1 MKIYAGRTE
10 IPKINKHVPTYEEL
24 AARAKEQEQHRQ
36 PKVQQFAKDKIT
48 FSQSGLE
55 SAKDM
60 RNYLNENGWN
70 QRIDIKANLEE
81 LDKQLHTKTMDYTN
95 NFLSEMDEV
104 IEQQRAAWGSEVT
117 GASLES
123 AATLR
128 AKAYQVVYD
137 RIVDEFARS
146 DRDTT
151 YVIDEVTGARREETV
166 EDRLE
171 ELKYAY
177 DLKTT
182 FIASSKKVMAQIEEA
197 FGGKK
202 SSESP
207 QTIEQK
213 TKKAYMQAI
222 SDKNLEQL
230 RQRVNRFQ
238 DYKLVFT

>member
-1 MKIYAGRTE
+1 
-10 IPKINKHVPTYEEL
+10 
-24 AARAKEQEQHRQ
+24 
-36 PKVQQFAKDKIT
+36 
-48 FSQSGLE
+48 
-55 SAKDM
+55 M

-81 LDKQLHTKTMDYTN
+81 VNKQLHTKIMDYTS

-104 IEQQRAAWGSEVT
+104 MEQQRAAWGSQVT
-117 GASLES
+117 GDSLES

-151 YVIDEVTGARREETV
+151 YVMDEVTGVRREETV
-166 EDRLE
+166 EDRLA

-182 FIASSKKVMAQIEEA
+182 FIASSKKAMAQIEEA

-207 QTIEQK
+207 QIIEQK

-222 SDKNLEQL
+222 SDKNLERL

-238 DYKLVFT
+238 DYRLDL

>member
-1 MKIYAGRTE
+1 M
-10 IPKINKHVPTYEEL
+10 
-24 AARAKEQEQHRQ
+24 
-36 PKVQQFAKDKIT
+36 
-48 FSQSGLE
+48 
-55 SAKDM
+55 
-60 RNYLNENGWN
+60 
-70 QRIDIKANLEE
+70 
-81 LDKQLHTKTMDYTN
+81 
-95 NFLSEMDEV
+95 
-104 IEQQRAAWGSEVT
+104 
-117 GASLES
+117 
-123 AATLR
+123 
-128 AKAYQVVYD
+128 
-137 RIVDEFARS
+137 
-146 DRDTT
+146 
-151 YVIDEVTGARREETV
+151 IDEVTGARREETV

>member
-24 AARAKEQEQHRQ
+24 AARAKEQEQYRQ
-36 PKVQQFAKDKIT
+36 PKVQQFTKDKIT
-48 FSQSGLE
+48 FSQQGLK

-60 RNYLNENGWN
+60 RNYLNENGLN

-81 LDKQLHTKTMDYTN
+81 LDLQLHTKTMDYAS
-95 NFLSEMDEV
+95 NFLYEMDEV
-104 IEQQRAAWGSEVT
+104 VEQQRAAWGSQVT
-117 GASLES
+117 GDSLES

-137 RIVDEFARS
+137 RIVDEFARN

-151 YVIDEVTGARREETV
+151 YVIDKVTGVRREETV

-171 ELKYAY
+171 ELKSAY

-182 FIASSKKVMAQIEEA
+182 FIASSKKAMAQIQEA
-197 FGGKK
+197 FGGQK
-202 SSESP
+202 SLESP
-207 QTIEQK
+207 QIIEQK
-213 TKKAYMQAI
+213 TKKAYMC
-222 SDKNLEQL
+222 SVREPMFL
-230 RQRVNRFQ
+230 
-238 DYKLVFT
+238 

>member
-10 IPKINKHVPTYEEL
+10 VPKFNKHVPTYEEL

-48 FSQSGLE
+48 FSQQGLE

-81 LDKQLHTKTMDYTN
+81 VNKQLHTKIMDYTS

-104 IEQQRAAWGSEVT
+104 MEQQRAAWGSQVT
-117 GASLES
+117 GDSLES

-146 DRDTT
+146 DRDT
-151 YVIDEVTGARREETV
+151 R
-166 EDRLE
+166 
-171 ELKYAY
+171 
-177 DLKTT
+177 
-182 FIASSKKVMAQIEEA
+182 
-197 FGGKK
+197 
-202 SSESP
+202 
-207 QTIEQK
+207 
-213 TKKAYMQAI
+213 
-222 SDKNLEQL
+222 
-230 RQRVNRFQ
+230 
-238 DYKLVFT
+238 